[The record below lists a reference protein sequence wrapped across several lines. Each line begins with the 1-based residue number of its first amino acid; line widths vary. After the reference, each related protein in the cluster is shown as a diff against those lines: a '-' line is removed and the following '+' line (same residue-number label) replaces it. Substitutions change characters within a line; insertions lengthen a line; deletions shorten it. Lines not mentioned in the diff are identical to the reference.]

1 MHLLMH
7 RMRYSHIYSRRDGV
21 LHSCLAD
28 IYWMFCFIENWF
40 MPPWVPALN
49 SPVLSLY
56 YPPAPHSMWSLRRP
70 QFRFSP
76 SLHNSCCTC
85 RVSRRVWS
93 RDFDALLFSEETFA
107 LLHSWNHIH
116 RERDAFYSQTIS
128 ARKIALI
135 FTLISVPSHFH
146 SLISRYFN
154 SNIIDNLISTIIFL
168 ISLISFPQQSSID
181 WPELIRDLR
190 DKCFDN

>member
-7 RMRYSHIYSRRDGV
+7 RMRYSHIYSRGDGV

-56 YPPAPHSMWSLRRP
+56 YPPASHSMWSLRRP

-76 SLHNSCCTC
+76 SLHDSCCTC
-85 RVSRRVWS
+85 RVSRRVYGVAILMHCYFRKKRS
-93 RDFDALLFSEETFA
+93 RC
-107 LLHSWNHIH
+107 HIH
-116 RERDAFYSQTIS
+116 EITFTANAMPFIAKACIC

-146 SLISRYFN
+146 SLISRY
-154 SNIIDNLISTIIFL
+154 SILILILLTIY
-168 ISLISFPQQSSID
+168 QYRQ
-181 WPELIRDLR
+181 
-190 DKCFDN
+190 